1 MSSTIHYQ
9 KTIPITGHFDVIVA
23 GGGWA
28 GITAACAAGRAGAKV
43 LLVERSGF
51 LGGNGT
57 AALVGPFMSFHV
69 KKQPL
74 VSGIFQEVRDVVVA
88 REGASGGSRG
98 FDVEILKDV
107 LNETIL
113 KYAVTPLYQTSV
125 IDVIKKDERNITG
138 LVVHNKSGLSTYTAD
153 YVIDATGDADLIH
166 YGEGQYVVGRKED
179 GLTQAM
185 TKMFKIAN
193 VNINEVLTFCR
204 ENKEH
209 FMFIEEDVLVSI
221 AGFKDIVADYKAKGL
236 YPLPQDHVFFVTTN
250 RRDEVLVNTTRVI
263 LKSGINGNDITDAE
277 IESLS
282 QAHAIMNLLKQEVP
296 GFQDAYI
303 STTASQIGI
312 RETRRIVGDYV
323 LTREDVMYAR
333 KFPDAITHCMYPIDI
348 HNPKGEGG
356 ELTNIPK
363 GEYYDIPYRSLLP
376 VDFDNVLVAGR
387 CLSAT
392 HSAHSSARIQATCAG
407 MGEAAGA
414 AAALAKKYGVTTRE
428 VDIGELQ
435 QHLKERGQIIK
446 PDYVQRMEVS

>member
-9 KTIPITGHFDVIVA
+9 KTIPVAGQFDVIVA

-28 GITAACAAGRAGAKV
+28 GIIAACAAGRAGAKV

-57 AALVGPFMSFHV
+57 AALVGPFMSFHI

-113 KYAVTPLYQTSV
+113 KYGVTPLYQTSV
-125 IDVIKKDERNITG
+125 IDVIKKDERNITS

-204 ENKEH
+204 ANKEH

-303 STTASQIGI
+303 STTAPQIGI

>member
-9 KTIPITGHFDVIVA
+9 KTIPVAGHFDVIVA

-125 IDVIKKDERNITG
+125 IDVIKKDERNMSG

-303 STTASQIGI
+303 STTAAQIGI

-348 HNPKGEGG
+348 HNPKGEGS

>member
-1 MSSTIHYQ
+1 MTNQMQYQ
-9 KTIPITGHFDVIVA
+9 KNIPVSGHYDVIVA

-28 GITAACAAGRAGAKV
+28 GITAACSASRAGASV
-43 LLVERSGF
+43 LLIERSGF

-57 AALVGPFMSFHV
+57 AALVGPFMPFHV
-69 KKQPL
+69 KEQPL
-74 VSGIFQEVRDVVVA
+74 VSGIFQEVRDVTVA

-107 LNETIL
+107 LNETII
-113 KYAVTPLYQTSV
+113 KYGVTPLYQTSV
-125 IDVIKKDERNITG
+125 IDVLKKDDRNVKG
-138 LVVHNKSGLSTYTAD
+138 LVVHNKSGLNFYTAD
-153 YVIDATGDADLIH
+153 YVIDATGDADIIH
-166 YGEGQYVVGRKED
+166 YAEGQYVVGRKED

-193 VNINEVLTFCR
+193 VNIDEVLTFCR
-204 ENKEH
+204 ANKEH
-209 FMFIEEDVLVSI
+209 FMFIEEDILVSI
-221 AGFKDIVADYKAKGL
+221 AGFKDIVADYKSRGL

-296 GFQDAYI
+296 GFQNAYI
-303 STTASQIGI
+303 STTAPQIGI
-312 RETRRIVGDYV
+312 RETRRIIGDYV

-333 KFPDAITHCMYPIDI
+333 KFSDAITHCMYPIDI
-348 HNPKGEGG
+348 HNPKGEGF

-376 VDFDNVLVAGR
+376 ADLDNVLVAGR

-414 AAALAKKYGVTTRE
+414 AAALAKKYGVNTRGI
-428 VDIGELQ
+428 DIAELQ
-435 QHLKERGQIIK
+435 RHLKEHGQIIK
-446 PDYVQRMEVS
+446 PDYVQRAEVL

>member
-9 KTIPITGHFDVIVA
+9 KTIPVAGHFDVIVA

-88 REGASGGSRG
+88 REGTSGGSRG

-113 KYAVTPLYQTSV
+113 KYGVTPLYQTSV

-296 GFQDAYI
+296 GFEDAYI
-303 STTASQIGI
+303 STTAPQIGI

>member
-9 KTIPITGHFDVIVA
+9 KTIPVAGHFDVIVA

-74 VSGIFQEVRDVVVA
+74 VSGIFQEVRDIVVA

-113 KYAVTPLYQTSV
+113 KYGVTPLYQTSV
-125 IDVIKKDERNITG
+125 IDVIKKDERNMSG

-204 ENKEH
+204 ANKEH

-296 GFQDAYI
+296 GFEDAYI
-303 STTASQIGI
+303 STTAPQIGI

-407 MGEAAGA
+407 MGEAAGT